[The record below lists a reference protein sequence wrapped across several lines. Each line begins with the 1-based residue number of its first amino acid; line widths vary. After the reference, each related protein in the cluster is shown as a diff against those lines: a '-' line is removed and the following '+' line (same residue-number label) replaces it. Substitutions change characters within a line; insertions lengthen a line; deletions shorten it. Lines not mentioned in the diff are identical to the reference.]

1 MIKVVLVDDQLIYR
15 EGIKIILEQ
24 DKEIEVVG
32 YAHNGKAAL
41 EVCERLSPDV
51 VLMDVV
57 MPEYDGVE
65 GTRLIKEKFRETKV
79 VMLTTFGD
87 EEKVLNALNYGAD
100 GFIWKD
106 VKAEDLILTV
116 KSAAVGLS
124 IIPMDTYKNLVR
136 KVNLQNKISIIEN
149 KDLNIELTNRELSI
163 IKLIVDG
170 KSNVE
175 IAETIRLTEE
185 IVRNTVS
192 GILKKLNLEDRT
204 QLGVFAVKND
214 LV

>member
-116 KSAAVGLS
+116 KSAAIGLS

-204 QLGVFAVKND
+204 QLGVFVVKND